1 MDQLAMGR
9 QVIAI
14 THLPQ
19 VASRGTDQFIVF
31 KEDTTDATYTRIRK
45 LKPEERVNEIARMLS
60 GEEVTDA
67 ALSNAR
73 VLLRV

>member
-1 MDQLAMGR
+1 MVQLAEGR
-9 QVIAI
+9 QVMAI

-19 VASRGTDQFIVF
+19 VASMGTEHFVVY
-31 KEDTTDATYTRIRK
+31 KEDTADATFTRIRK
-45 LKPEERVNEIARMLS
+45 LQPKQRITEIARMLS
-60 GEEVTDA
+60 GEEITDA